1 MAPLPAIREPLSFTR
16 GMLGPDLEAA
26 IRYAKA
32 KKAPRRT
39 YETDHGLF
47 AAWCEAKGLSSTL
60 PAAPRPVAALL
71 AA

>member
-1 MAPLPAIREPLSFTR
+1 
-16 GMLGPDLEAA
+16 MLGPDLEAA